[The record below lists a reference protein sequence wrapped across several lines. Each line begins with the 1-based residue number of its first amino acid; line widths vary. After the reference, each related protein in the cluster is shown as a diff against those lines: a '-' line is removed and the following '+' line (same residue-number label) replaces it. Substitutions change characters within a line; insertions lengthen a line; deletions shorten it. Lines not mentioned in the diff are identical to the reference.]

1 MNKILSLVIALG
13 FLSCNNEASKE
24 DVTEDTIIEE
34 AFLSPQDKLL
44 WISDFDTMTGDFVLK
59 HQRQLPAEEIGVQSL
74 IDDINAAW
82 ENIRLEF
89 RKLSGDTIY
98 VAIPDSK
105 YLTQQ
110 MGSAGA
116 GGYIASVTF
125 NLTELKNIRFVNYDF
140 EEGDHL
146 APGTFSREDFKNYR

>member
-1 MNKILSLVIALG
+1 
-13 FLSCNNEASKE
+13 
-24 DVTEDTIIEE
+24 
-34 AFLSPQDKLL
+34 
-44 WISDFDTMTGDFVLK
+44 MTGDFVLK